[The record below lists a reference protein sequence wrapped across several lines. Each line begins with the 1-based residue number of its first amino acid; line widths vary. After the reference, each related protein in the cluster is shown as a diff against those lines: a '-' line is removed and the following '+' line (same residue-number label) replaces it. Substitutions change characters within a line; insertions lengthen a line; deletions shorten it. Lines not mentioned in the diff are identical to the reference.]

1 LDSPT
6 PPTGD
11 PTPAGGAPPAGFVR
25 AAAVFYAVLFAVAW
39 TWSALAGDP
48 LFFASAAAAERGL
61 EPLRDAGLGVVAG
74 LVVILLSDQLTRHTG
89 AGERLARAL
98 AAALGALPLS
108 RCIGLA
114 LMSGI
119 AEEALFRGV
128 LQPRVGLVVASL
140 LFGLAH
146 FVPRREL
153 LPWSAFAV
161 MAGLL
166 FGRLFDATGNLLAPT
181 LAHVLI
187 NAVNLRL
194 LSQRYAS
201 PAREAALRER
211 GR

>member
-1 LDSPT
+1 
-6 PPTGD
+6 
-11 PTPAGGAPPAGFVR
+11 
-25 AAAVFYAVLFAVAW
+25 
-39 TWSALAGDP
+39 
-48 LFFASAAAAERGL
+48 
-61 EPLRDAGLGVVAG
+61 
-74 LVVILLSDQLTRHTG
+74 VILLSDQLTRHTG

-161 MAGLL
+161 LAGLL